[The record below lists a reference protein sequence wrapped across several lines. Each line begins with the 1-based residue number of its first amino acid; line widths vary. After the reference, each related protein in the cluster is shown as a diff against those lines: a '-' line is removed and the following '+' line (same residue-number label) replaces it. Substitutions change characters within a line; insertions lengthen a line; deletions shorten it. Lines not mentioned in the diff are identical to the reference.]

1 MGIGVGD
8 ILEGESTK
16 PVTNW
21 ILEKRKRS
29 EGGQN
34 EGEINVFW
42 QSIWKSPVNK
52 TLSTSECC

>member
-1 MGIGVGD
+1 MEVF
-8 ILEGESTK
+8 LK
-16 PVTNW
+16 
-21 ILEKRKRS
+21 KRKRQRGVRRGK
-29 EGGQN
+29 EVRGGQN

>member
-1 MGIGVGD
+1 MKYIANGSVSKKKKET
-8 ILEGESTK
+8 EGS
-16 PVTNW
+16 
-21 ILEKRKRS
+21 EKRKRS